1 MTELS
6 PTIIWACIGIG
17 LIIFEVFTTT
27 FFLLFFG
34 IAGIVVALIR
44 VAGLIDHLPTEIII
58 FSVIGILGTLIFR
71 KKMMQSIHSRNP
83 VNIDVG
89 SSVTVSEDIASKSEG
104 SITYRGSPWK
114 AFNNSDYSLKKGDF
128 AIIENIEGVKI
139 ILNKK

>member
-1 MTELS
+1 MTEIS
-6 PTIIWACIGIG
+6 PTIMWACLGIG

-34 IAGIVVALIR
+34 IAALL
-44 VAGLIDHLPTEIII
+44 VAGLRFVGINDLPTEILI
-58 FSVIGILGTLIFR
+58 FSAIGILGTLIFR
-71 KKMMQSIHSRNP
+71 KKMMQSIHSKNH

-89 SSVTVSEDIASKSEG
+89 SSLTVTEDIRSKTEG

-114 AFNNSDYSLKKGDF
+114 AFNNTEYTLSKGDA

-139 ILNKK
+139 ILNKKV

>member
-34 IAGIVVALIR
+34 IAGIVVALTR
-44 VAGLIDHLPTEIII
+44 VAGLVDHIPTEIII
-58 FSVIGILGTLIFR
+58 FSVLGILGTLIFR

-89 SSVTVSEDIASKSEG
+89 SSVTVTEEIASKSEG

-114 AFNNSDYSLKKGDF
+114 AFNNSDYTLKTGDF